1 MQDYTVM
8 IFRDH
13 ASPVRRYKVARRLVK
28 RAGAMA
34 VGAVLLTGLLL
45 VDYVRVRGDVV
56 ELDALREETHQQREE
71 IERFT
76 TRMQELDERFARL
89 RDFERKVRVIAD
101 LPRSGVAE
109 VGEVPSGV
117 GGGFESDDPDAAEAS
132 DLPPATGDPSTAPG
146 ASGPVTAPMGS
157 WFARLDRDARALLV
171 ATRVREE
178 SLEDL
183 VERLRGKSERLAS
196 TPSVWPAK
204 GWLTSKFGR
213 RVSPFTGKTHF
224 HYGID
229 IAAEAGTEVV
239 APARGTVRWTGRK
252 GPLGNTLIVDHGYG
266 IETTYGHLEEIHVK
280 RGQPVQ
286 RGQWIASMGST
297 GRSTGPHLHYSV
309 AVNGHA
315 VDPEKYILD

>member
-213 RVSPFTGKTHF
+213 RVSPFTGKVKNANST
-224 HYGID
+224 
-229 IAAEAGTEVV
+229 
-239 APARGTVRWTGRK
+239 W
-252 GPLGNTLIVDHGYG
+252 LI
-266 IETTYGHLEEIHVK
+266 
-280 RGQPVQ
+280 GQPLDADLRQAGCRVRVFRIGRPRGCRRQHHCHPPWQ
-286 RGQWIASMGST
+286 RPPTARHRLRLPYRLGAQ
-297 GRSTGPHLHYSV
+297 RR
-309 AVNGHA
+309 
-315 VDPEKYILD
+315 